1 MVLSMS
7 FTSTPFW
14 WCIYNTMMIIFTSF
28 TFFFLM
34 RSTPYRTLDIY
45 ISDWFCDRGIYKSF
59 KSILCIKSSMRDIN
73 LPMMKKQALTS
84 TPPDSTCS
92 VILCWLF
99 PGLLITLSW
108 SVSGWVQKFASTRP
122 LRNRKM
128 EPYRAQRE
136 VSSFAVQMD
145 ST

>member
-1 MVLSMS
+1 MFLAQTQIGSM
-7 FTSTPFW
+7 
-14 WCIYNTMMIIFTSF
+14 IGDILYIFYF
-28 TFFFLM
+28 
-34 RSTPYRTLDIY
+34 
-45 ISDWFCDRGIYKSF
+45 
-59 KSILCIKSSMRDIN
+59 RDID

-92 VILCWLF
+92 VLLCW
-99 PGLLITLSW
+99 PGLLMPLSW
-108 SVSGWVQKFASTRP
+108 SVSGWVQKFASSKP
-122 LRNRKM
+122 LRNKKM